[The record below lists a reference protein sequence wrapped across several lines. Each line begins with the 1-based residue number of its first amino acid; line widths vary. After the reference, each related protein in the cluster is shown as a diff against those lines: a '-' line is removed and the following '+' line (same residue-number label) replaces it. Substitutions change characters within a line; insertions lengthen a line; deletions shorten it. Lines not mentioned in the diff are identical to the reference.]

1 MKKQEFY
8 IFYSESEDS
17 NSTNFYY
24 KLVKT
29 YANRFCI
36 NEDDQSE
43 IMVGVKQRTEHQ

>member
-1 MKKQEFY
+1 MKKQKFY
-8 IFYSESEDS
+8 IFYSESENSDS
-17 NSTNFYY
+17 INFFY

-43 IMVGVKQRTEHQ
+43 IMGGVKQRTEHQ